1 MEPMQDQGAHH
12 PALLSH
18 RRRDLALVG
27 GIASALLV
35 GVWAAGEVS
44 GAVAAGLIA
53 ALGITLLAVERW
65 HQPEAG
71 AATEQSRH
79 LASAPAAMASAS
91 GRGLGYKARVLL
103 DELPDAILVLDDE
116 GRLVLA
122 NRAACARFVGEGY
135 ERKFLSSTMRRP
147 AVLEA
152 VQRVRE
158 TLRSEEVEFYDLV
171 PVERSFTA
179 YVAPLIDTTAP
190 ASEILVVVRDTTSAK
205 AVEKMRADFVANAS
219 HELRTP
225 LSSLIGFIDTLR
237 GHAREDAGAREKF
250 LSIMADQAG
259 RMGRLIDDLLSLSRI
274 ELNEH
279 VPPQGVIDLGR
290 VVNDVVDAMHPLAR
304 EAGVTLN
311 VQIDKSLPR
320 VIGSRDELV
329 QVLQNL
335 LDNAIKYGRQD
346 SQVEI
351 VAARGAPPF
360 IATGLVGPSCYVSV
374 TDHGEGIAREHIPR
388 LTERFYRVD
397 VKRSRERGGTGLGL
411 AIVKHIV
418 SRHRGK
424 LHIKSDPGLGSVFTV
439 VLPQAVG
446 TTLQPPSAD
455 GALPPLG
462 PSGGDDASV
471 AKSL

>member
-1 MEPMQDQGAHH
+1 MV
-12 PALLSH
+12 S
-18 RRRDLALVG
+18 
-27 GIASALLV
+27 
-35 GVWAAGEVS
+35 AGE
-44 GAVAAGLIA
+44 
-53 ALGITLLAVERW
+53 
-65 HQPEAG
+65 
-71 AATEQSRH
+71 
-79 LASAPAAMASAS
+79 
-91 GRGLGYKARVLL
+91 RGLSNKARSLL
-103 DELPDAILVLDDE
+103 DELPDAILVIDDE

-135 ERKFLSSTMRRP
+135 ERKFLSGTMRRP

-158 TLRSEEVEFYDLV
+158 TLDSEEVEFSDLV
-171 PVERSFTA
+171 PVERSFSA
-179 YVAPLIDTTAP
+179 YVAPLRDFNAP
-190 ASEILVVVRDTTSAK
+190 ASEILVVVRDTTGAK

-225 LSSLIGFIDTLR
+225 LSSLIGFIETLR
-237 GHAREDAGAREKF
+237 GHAKDDAGAREKF
-250 LSIMADQAG
+250 LAIMADQAG

-279 VPPQGVIDLGR
+279 VAPQGTVDLAR
-290 VVNDVVDAMHPLAR
+290 VVNDVVDALQPIALSS
-304 EAGVTLN
+304 GVTL
-311 VQIDKSLPR
+311 STR
-320 VIGSRDELV
+320 VAEGLAPVTGSRDELV

-346 SQVEI
+346 SRVEVV
-351 VAARGAPPF
+351 VAPGAPSHL
-360 IATGLVGPSCYVSV
+360 TSGLIGPSCYISVS
-374 TDHGEGIAREHIPR
+374 DQGEGIAREHIPR

-424 LHIKSDPGLGSVFTV
+424 LHIKSDPGIGSVFTV
-439 VLPQAVG
+439 LLPQAAPAPG
-446 TTLQPPSAD
+446 AGRGDTTLSA
-455 GALPPLG
+455 PLTG
-462 PSGGDDASV
+462 PEAADVSV